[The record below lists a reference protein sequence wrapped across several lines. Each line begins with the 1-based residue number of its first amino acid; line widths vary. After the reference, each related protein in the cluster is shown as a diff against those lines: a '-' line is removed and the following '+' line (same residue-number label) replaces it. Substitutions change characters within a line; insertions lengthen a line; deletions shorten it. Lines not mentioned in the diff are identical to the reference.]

1 MENASAYETCIERL
15 EWAIQKL
22 NLQVNS
28 HQLAEIAEL
37 IVQPMT
43 GPWRFF
49 HTPQHIFEVGG
60 NTDPIEVL
68 AALYHDLVYVQVDR
82 SINFNVSFYIS
93 PFTKEANGHLMIRN
107 QAELPQDDIF
117 AMVMAVFG
125 FTPGQQLI
133 PTAGQNE
140 FLSAVVA
147 AKTLESILSPVELIQ
162 VIACIEAT
170 IPFRSVDAGE
180 LLYQR
185 LQAANQDFSLGMTD
199 GEIIATV
206 HRGVRIANR
215 DIGNFAHPSAAHF
228 LANTWNLLPET
239 NHNLAARD
247 SYTVCDYRGALQKM
261 EGFLN
266 FLQPELIFRSFRSEP
281 DRETCEQLVA
291 KARRNLEIARLYL
304 GSKLVSIAF
313 VEAISFA
320 IGLDVPI
327 TIMMGELPGRG
338 YNFVQLVSFLPE
350 IENQFPPQ
358 NEIEREV
365 LNLLENGR
373 AQRSDRDLDNSP
385 LATLIVKTI
394 GFDAVREQCDRA
406 KAFFQGQLTTEDFV
420 AHFPASVKEIVINA
434 VLKLFESRSEAV
446 RKYYCIHPDVLK
458 VSWQS

>member
-1 MENASAYETCIERL
+1 MENASAYATCIERL
-15 EWAIQKL
+15 EWAAKKL

-28 HQLAEIAEL
+28 RQLIEIAEL

-60 NTDPIEVL
+60 NDDPIEVL

-93 PFTKEANGHLMIRN
+93 PFTKEGNGQLVIRS
-107 QAELPQDDIF
+107 QEELPQDLSFEI
-117 AMVMAVFG
+117 VMAVFG
-125 FTPGQQLI
+125 FVPEQQLQ

-140 FLSAVVA
+140 FLSALVA
-147 AKTLESILSPVELIQ
+147 AKTLESFLSPIQ
-162 VIACIEAT
+162 LLQIIACIEAT
-170 IPFRSVDAGE
+170 IPFRPMDASQC
-180 LLYQR
+180 LYER
-185 LQAANQDFSLGMTD
+185 LQAANLRFDLGSSD
-199 GEIIATV
+199 EELAEFV
-206 HRGVRIANR
+206 ARGVRIANR
-215 DIGNFAHPSAAHF
+215 DISNFAHPSAAHF

-266 FLQPELIFRSFRSEP
+266 FLQPELIFRSFRGEP
-281 DRETCEQLVA
+281 DQETCDRLI
-291 KARRNLEIARLYL
+291 ARAQQNLDVARLYL
-304 GSKLVSIAF
+304 GTKLVSIAF

-338 YNFVQLVSFLPE
+338 YNFVQLVSFLPT
-350 IENQFPPQ
+350 IENKFPPR
-358 NEIEREV
+358 NDIEAEV
-365 LNLLENGR
+365 LNLIENGR
-373 AQRSDRDLDNSP
+373 AQHSDRDLDNSP

-406 KAFFQGQLTTEDFV
+406 KAFFQGNLTTEDFV
-420 AHFPASVKEIVINA
+420 THFPPSVKEIVINA
-434 VLKLFESRSEAV
+434 VLKLFESRSNAV
-446 RKYYCIHPDVLK
+446 REYYCIKPDMVNI
-458 VSWQS
+458 

>member
-1 MENASAYETCIERL
+1 MENLSAYETCIERL
-15 EWAIQKL
+15 EWATQKL
-22 NLQVNS
+22 DVKVNS
-28 HQLAEIAEL
+28 EKLAEIAEL

-60 NTDPIEVL
+60 NDDPIEVI

-82 SINFNVSFYIS
+82 SINFNVSYYIS
-93 PFTKEANGHLMIRN
+93 PFTKEARGKLIIRSVH
-107 QAELPQDDIF
+107 ELPEDDTF

-125 FTPGQQLI
+125 FTPEQQLK

-147 AKTLESILSPVELIQ
+147 AKTLESFLPMVYLLQ
-162 VIACIEAT
+162 TIACIEST
-170 IPFRSVDAGE
+170 IPFRSTEACDR
-180 LLYQR
+180 LYERVQLANQR
-185 LQAANQDFSLGMTD
+185 LKLGMSD
-199 GEIIATV
+199 GEIGETV
-206 HRGVRIANR
+206 ARGVRVANR
-215 DIGNFAHPSAAHF
+215 DISNFAHPSAAHF

-261 EGFLN
+261 EGFLSY
-266 FLQPELIFRSFRSEP
+266 LQPELIFRSFRGEP
-281 DRETCEQLVA
+281 GEEACNQLIEN
-291 KARRNLEIARLYL
+291 ARRNLEVARLYL

-313 VEAISFA
+313 IEAISFA

-338 YNFVQLVSFLPE
+338 YNFVQLVSFLPD
-350 IENQFPPQ
+350 IENKFPPQ
-358 NEIEREV
+358 TDIEREV

-394 GFDAVREQCDRA
+394 GFDGIREQCDRA
-406 KAFFQGQLTTEDFV
+406 KAFFQGKLTTEDFV
-420 AHFPASVKEIVINA
+420 MNFPASVKETVINA
-434 VLKLFESRSEAV
+434 VLKLFESRSDAV
-446 RKYYCIHPDVLK
+446 RKYYCINPELIQALD
-458 VSWQS
+458 